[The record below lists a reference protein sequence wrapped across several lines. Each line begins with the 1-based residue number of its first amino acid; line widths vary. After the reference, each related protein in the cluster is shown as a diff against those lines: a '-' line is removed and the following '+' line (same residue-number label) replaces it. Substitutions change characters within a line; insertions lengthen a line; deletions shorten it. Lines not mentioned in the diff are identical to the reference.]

1 MASLSS
7 TERSSAP
14 AWQECEPTVDKS
26 PSLRE
31 IYTEHAPFVCRS
43 LRRLGVSESELDD
56 ALQDV
61 FLVVYQRLADYQE
74 RGKAKSWLYSI
85 CTRTAH
91 AMRRKRV
98 RRREQLMSEPI
109 EGESAA
115 AQLTQV
121 EAREALALG
130 QRLLAMLPA
139 EQREVFVLYEIEEM
153 PMAEVAEALACPLQ
167 TAYSRLHKARERI
180 LQESRRTLLKEGA
193 L

>member
-1 MASLSS
+1 MAWLSTANRS
-7 TERSSAP
+7 TLVR
-14 AWQECEPTVDKS
+14 QECAPTVDKT

-61 FLVVYQRLADYQE
+61 FLVVYQRLGDYQE
-74 RGKAKSWLYSI
+74 RGKTKAWLYSI

-91 AMRRKRV
+91 ALRRKRQ
-98 RRREQLMSEPI
+98 RRREQLVSEPH

-121 EAREALALG
+121 EARQALALG

-153 PMAEVAEALACPLQ
+153 PMAEVADALGCPLQ
-167 TAYSRLHKARERI
+167 TAYSRLHKARERV
-180 LQESRRTLLKEGA
+180 LQETRRTLLKEGA

>member
-1 MASLSS
+1 
-7 TERSSAP
+7 
-14 AWQECEPTVDKS
+14 
-26 PSLRE
+26 
-31 IYTEHAPFVCRS
+31 
-43 LRRLGVSESELDD
+43 VSESELDD

-91 AMRRKRV
+91 AMRRKGM
-98 RRREQLMSEPI
+98 RRREQLMSEPH
-109 EGESAA
+109 EGETAA

-130 QRLLAMLPA
+130 QRLLAMLPD

-153 PMAEVAEALACPLQ
+153 PMAEIAEALSCPLQ